1 MNYFSETRF
10 GVYALAIDNRLL
22 AGLKAFLLCTLFVPA
37 LCLAIYAHP
46 EITTSEDQGTVIVND
61 APEQDVIT
69 FGKSVIVIKRA
80 KGVLA
85 VGGDI
90 TVEGG
95 VVGDVATIGGNIVQ
109 KEGAYIGGEIIAIG
123 GSYKPESSAPLR
135 EPGKQ
140 TIVLG
145 VFEEELRNFGQNP
158 TSIFAPSFSVG
169 ILAQRLL
176 IALVWFVISLVFT
189 TLAPGAV
196 SRAVARVQISSLKIF
211 AIGAV
216 SFLLIATA
224 IVSGS
229 IMLPTYLSATIAFLG
244 AVIVLLGFV
253 FGRVVLQVS
262 AGKLIQKHFLAGNN
276 RSETLALLIGVL
288 AWTLLLSLP
297 YVWLIAL
304 FVIFSAGVG
313 LVLTG
318 KTSPRWQNP

>member
-1 MNYFSETRF
+1 MTRF
-10 GVYALAIDNRLL
+10 GVCAGSVDDRAIAALRTF
-22 AGLKAFLLCTLFVPA
+22 FLFALFIPT
-37 LCLAIYAHP
+37 LCLTVFAHP
-46 EITTSEDQGTVIVND
+46 EITTSEDQTTVIVND
-61 APEQDVIT
+61 APEQDIIS

-90 TVEGG
+90 TVEGR
-95 VVGDVATIGGNIVQ
+95 VEGDVATIGGNVIQ
-109 KEGAYIGGEIIAIG
+109 KEGGYIGGEVIAIG
-123 GSYKPESSAPLR
+123 GSYKPESATPRR
-135 EPGKQ
+135 EANKQ
-140 TIVLG
+140 TVVLG

-158 TSIFAPSFSVG
+158 TSVFAPSFSIG
-169 ILAQRLL
+169 FLAQRLF

-196 SRAVARVQISSLKIF
+196 SRAVARVQISTLKVF
-211 AIGAV
+211 AIGAI
-216 SFLLIATA
+216 SFLAIATI
-224 IVSGS
+224 IVGGS
-229 IMLPTYLSATIAFLG
+229 ITLPNYLGAGVAFLG
-244 AVIVLLGFV
+244 AIVVLLGFV

-288 AWTLLLSLP
+288 TWTLLLSLP

-304 FVIFSAGVG
+304 FVIFAAGVG

-318 KTSPRWQNP
+318 KTSPKWQNP